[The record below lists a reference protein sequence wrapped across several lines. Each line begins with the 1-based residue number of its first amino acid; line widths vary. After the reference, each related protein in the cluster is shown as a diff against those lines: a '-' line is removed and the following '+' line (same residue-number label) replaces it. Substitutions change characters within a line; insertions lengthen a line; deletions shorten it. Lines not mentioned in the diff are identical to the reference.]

1 MKHATLRQLKVFRAV
16 ARNMSFSRAA
26 AELSLSQPAVSA
38 QIKVLEAHVG
48 LPLFERL
55 GKKLYLTAAGG
66 ELLHHSGAIAEQFR
80 EAEEAMAQLRGGASG
95 KLNVAVISAGD
106 YFFPWLL
113 AAFVDQHPGVVLNLA
128 VDNREEAL
136 RQLAENA
143 TDLAIMVRPPDDPE
157 IVGEAFAPHAYVIV
171 APPWHPLAGRKA
183 ISRERLLREPFI
195 ARERGSDTWKSM
207 HDAFGTQARA
217 IRATME
223 IRSNETVKQAVI
235 AGMGVS
241 FLSSHAIALDVHVGN
256 LVVLDVKGFPVMRN
270 WYVVHRASKRL
281 PPVALAF
288 KSFLLADGA
297 RVIREG
303 PPRAGRPPKESGP
316 EAERESKP
324 RRAPAARRARSSP
337 RGPPGYKISSSD

>member
-16 ARNMSFSRAA
+16 AHNMSFSRAA

-38 QIKVLEAHVG
+38 QIKVLESHVG

-55 GKKLYLTAAGG
+55 GKKLYLTAAGT
-66 ELLHHSGAIAEQFR
+66 ELLHFSGAIAEQFR

-113 AAFVDQHPGVVLNLA
+113 AAFAHRHPGVILNLA
-128 VDNREEAL
+128 VHNREEVL

-157 IVGEAFAPHAYVIV
+157 IVREPFAPHAYVIV
-171 APPWHPLAGRKA
+171 APAWHPLVGRKA

-195 ARERGSDTWKSM
+195 VRERGSDTWKSM
-207 HDAFGTQARA
+207 QDAFGSHAGG

-223 IRSNETVKQAVI
+223 IRSNETIKQAVI

-241 FLSSHAIALDVHVGN
+241 FLSSHAIALDVRAGN
-256 LVVLDVKGFPVMRN
+256 LVVLDVRGFPVLRD

-288 KSFLLADGA
+288 KAFLLADGA
-297 RVIREG
+297 KLIRDG
-303 PPRAGRPPKESGP
+303 APGARWSTKAGAQDGDREAKSGSIRPG
-316 EAERESKP
+316 
-324 RRAPAARRARSSP
+324 RRANSLRTP
-337 RGPPGYKISSSD
+337 R

>member
-38 QIKVLEAHVG
+38 QIKVLESHVG

-55 GKKLYLTAAGG
+55 GKRLYLTAAGG
-66 ELLHHSGAIAEQFR
+66 ELLHYSGAIAEQFR

-113 AAFVDQHPGVVLNLA
+113 AAFAGQHPGVVLNLA
-128 VDNREEAL
+128 VENREEAL
-136 RQLAENA
+136 RELVENA

-157 IVGEAFAPHAYVIV
+157 IVREPFAPHAYVIV

-183 ISRERLLREPFI
+183 ITRERLLREPFI
-195 ARERGSDTWKSM
+195 VREGGSDTWKSM
-207 HDAFGTQARA
+207 QDAFGPQARV

-241 FLSSHAIALDVHVGN
+241 FLSSHAVALDVRVGN
-256 LVVLDVKGFPVMRN
+256 LVVLDVKGFPVVRD
-270 WYVVHRASKRL
+270 WYVVHRATKRL

-288 KSFLLADGA
+288 KSFLLAEGA
-297 RVIREG
+297 RLIREG
-303 PPRAGRPPKESGP
+303 PPRGSGVP
-316 EAERESKP
+316 QPAEREGGLVAKP
-324 RRAPAARRARSSP
+324 GRARHARPARSTQ
-337 RGPPGYKISSSD
+337 